1 MHIGGYSANRERA
14 LSHFRP
20 DRAINAVNPGDHSAR
35 DQVGQLRK
43 SSLAR
48 IQSSQEYARRHKGEK
63 TGREEKKEKR
73 DALSAPQI
81 AVYVSRGVGYGN
93 LLVDSRR
100 RRGHRSTD
108 RIPRKR
114 S

>member
-1 MHIGGYSANRERA
+1 MPIEISHIGEYSANRERA
-14 LSHFRP
+14 LSHFRS
-20 DRAINAVNPGDHSAR
+20 DRAINAAGPGDHPAR

-48 IQSSQEYARRHKGEK
+48 IRSPQKYARRRKGGARRK
-63 TGREEKKEKR
+63 RERRKKKEKG

-93 LLVDSRR
+93 LLTDSRR
-100 RRGHRSTD
+100 R
-108 RIPRKR
+108 
-114 S
+114 